1 MAVPT
6 EFTIQNLSGKFTMN
20 KSLSDSHDEILRLQ
34 GIGWIKR
41 RAIAVATITLSV
53 NHYKD
58 GNGVEH
64 IDIDQTLTGGIPG
77 TTERRTLDWTERE
90 TNDSLFGPV
99 VGKSRRIK
107 NLDEEIEN
115 EFMKKSW
122 TNDTVEHGPVHS
134 WVKSDTAKS
143 GTSWLAEQVW
153 GVEEIDGE
161 RRYARHVHFIGPGGE
176 VIDARLVYD
185 YVGSM

>member
-1 MAVPT
+1 LTRPLLV
-6 EFTIQNLSGKFTMN
+6 EFPGRPRGGWFC
-20 KSLSDSHDEILRLQ
+20 SHSAFVF
-34 GIGWIKR
+34 GIE
-41 RAIAVATITLSV
+41 L
-53 NHYKD
+53 
-58 GNGVEH
+58 
-64 IDIDQTLTGGIPG
+64 LC
-77 TTERRTLDWTERE
+77 RTLDWTERE

-99 VGKSRRIK
+99 IGKSRRIK
-107 NLDEEIEN
+107 NLSEEIEN

-185 YVGSM
+185 YGKVSYTSN